1 MRLLRICYPGKPAGA
16 SGLLASVTAYG
27 GVSKW
32 SVLTDEDLSNTM
44 PDVFEPPPE
53 IIAGFMAYET
63 EHALRR
69 WNPLMWGIVKMRGL
83 LVAGPVE
90 TTHARQQDK
99 SPATWMRRL
108 ITFLRAAVFNYF
120 GRRR

>member
-27 GVSKW
+27 GFSKW

-53 IIAGFMAYET
+53 IIAGFMAYEA

-90 TTHARQQDK
+90 TMHARQQDK

-108 ITFLRAAVFNYF
+108 ITFLRAAVFDYF